1 MLYDTGPEL
10 CGGDRYTCSRRR
22 STRRL
27 EHTVVGRSGRRCR
40 TEWSKRLCVL
50 CDNVAIILFA
60 SAAQKLEGDDEED
73 DADAAPSEHPL
84 GGDAP

>member
-1 MLYDTGPEL
+1 M
-10 CGGDRYTCSRRR
+10 
-22 STRRL
+22 
-27 EHTVVGRSGRRCR
+27 
-40 TEWSKRLCVL
+40 L